1 VDSRIV
7 PTIAGFATKHPRS
20 AVMLSQSDK
29 HDKILSLTARY
40 ASGDLSETVY
50 EASLIGLVD
59 KDERRYL
66 IMLNQSAHRNSMA
79 YRRGDV
85 T

>member
-1 VDSRIV
+1 
-7 PTIAGFATKHPRS
+7 
-20 AVMLSQSDK
+20 MLSQSDK
-29 HDKILSLTARY
+29 HDKVLSLTARY

-50 EASLIGLVD
+50 EASLIGLMD

-66 IMLNQSAHRNSMA
+66 IMLNQTAHRNSMS